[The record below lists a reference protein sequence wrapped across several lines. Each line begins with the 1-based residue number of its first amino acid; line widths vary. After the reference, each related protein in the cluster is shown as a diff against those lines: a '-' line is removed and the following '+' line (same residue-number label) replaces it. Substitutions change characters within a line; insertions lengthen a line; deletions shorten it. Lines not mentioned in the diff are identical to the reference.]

1 MKNIKQILFVLL
13 AFFSVIQFAIAM
25 SGDSKHLKRLS
36 DMSADEYFENKKYIQ
51 VAEAIESNNLD
62 VISLKGLNLDHVG
75 QEGMTLLMWSLVKKK
90 KSGMK
95 LLLETGADPN
105 VITTDNA
112 MRLSVIAKDSD
123 YLQILLKHGGDV
135 DSVNKKN
142 GRSLIFYAAVNRRL
156 ENIKILKDAGADMNH
171 QNVSGNTVL
180 NYAISFKAYDL
191 CLALFDMGV
200 NPAIKNRWDNNS
212 LDLLEQ
218 FGDKGVE
225 KGSSNYDDMMKLR
238 GEIKARLAPLGS
250 MGSGSRIK
258 GSMGSGSRI
267 NGVRSKE
274 SMRDQ

>member
-1 MKNIKQILFVLL
+1 MRNIKQILFVLL

-51 VAEAIESNNLD
+51 IAEAIESNNLD

-95 LLLETGADPN
+95 LLLETGADSN

-142 GRSLIFYAAVNRRL
+142 GRSLDQWGQSRLIFNKRKG
-156 ENIKILKDAGADMNH
+156 I
-171 QNVSGNTVL
+171 VL
-180 NYAISFKAYDL
+180 VL
-191 CLALFDMGV
+191 
-200 NPAIKNRWDNNS
+200 
-212 LDLLEQ
+212 
-218 FGDKGVE
+218 
-225 KGSSNYDDMMKLR
+225 
-238 GEIKARLAPLGS
+238 
-250 MGSGSRIK
+250 
-258 GSMGSGSRI
+258 
-267 NGVRSKE
+267 
-274 SMRDQ
+274 

>member
-51 VAEAIESNNLD
+51 AAEAIESNNLD

-105 VITTDNA
+105 VTTTDNA

-135 DSVNKKN
+135 DYVNKKN

-250 MGSGSRIK
+250 MGSGSRI
-258 GSMGSGSRI
+258 
-267 NGVRSKE
+267 NGVRV
-274 SMRDQ
+274 D